1 MDRKSRN
8 ATNERNRAISIKEAK
23 SFVADALFSANVWDG
38 AFERYYGSKGI
49 RMLIW
54 EIKQFELHLKENS
67 IQVIWKDVWR
77 YWK

>member
-38 AFERYYGSKGI
+38 AFERYYGSKGL

-54 EIKQFELHLKENS
+54 EIK
-67 IQVIWKDVWR
+67 
-77 YWK
+77 